1 MVKFKKR
8 LLLALLGVVVLV
20 SAPWLWTFL
29 AAQGHLHP
37 PGSAPAADVVIV
49 LGTEPGNRLQG
60 RLDTA
65 ASMVTGGRARAVLV
79 SGDRG
84 GERGDEIA
92 AMTDYLVTKGVDRS
106 RIVADPYGL
115 DTYDTCARA
124 RDVYG
129 VARALVV
136 TQTYHLTRAVTLCRH
151 LGIDAEGVRARCDCS
166 AWLLT
171 SKWLRDY
178 LASGKAAWDVVR
190 SRPPAVTSPPS
201 SEIAE
206 ALRA

>member
-1 MVKFKKR
+1 MTRKR
-8 LLLALLGVVVLV
+8 LLLGLLAIVVVV

-29 AAQGHLHP
+29 AAQGHLHDEA
-37 PGSAPAADVVIV
+37 SAPSADVVIV

-60 RLDTA
+60 RLDTTA
-65 ASMVTGGRARAVLV
+65 AMVTSGRARAVLV

-84 GERGDEIA
+84 GERGNEIE
-92 AMTDYLVTKGVDRS
+92 AMTDYLVSQGVDRQ

-115 DTYDTCARA
+115 DTYDTCKRA

-129 VARALVV
+129 VSRALVV

-151 LGIDAEGVRARCDCS
+151 LGVDAEGVRARCDCS

-171 SKWLRDY
+171 SKWFRDY
-178 LASGKAAWDVVR
+178 LASGKAVWDVVR

-201 SEIAE
+201 PE
-206 ALRA
+206 LRN

>member
-1 MVKFKKR
+1 MTRKR
-8 LLLALLGVVVLV
+8 LLIGLVGIVVLV

-29 AAQGHLHP
+29 AAQGHLHAP
-37 PGSAPAADVVIV
+37 DSAPSADVVIV

-60 RLDTA
+60 RLDTTA
-65 ASMVTGGRARAVLV
+65 EMVTSGRARAVLV

-92 AMTDYLVTKGVDRS
+92 AMTDYLVTKGVDRK

-115 DTYDTCARA
+115 DTYDTCVRA

-129 VARALVV
+129 VSRALVV
-136 TQTYHLTRAVTLCRH
+136 TQSYHLTRAVTLCRH

-166 AWLLT
+166 AWQLT
-171 SKWLRDY
+171 TKALRDY
-178 LASGKAAWDVVR
+178 VASGKAVWDVIR
-190 SRPPAVTSPPS
+190 SRPPAVTSPAS
-201 SEIAE
+201 GELSE
-206 ALRA
+206 ALKA